1 MNRTLQ
7 QQLLPQKLNLLLL
20 FAIGISI
27 AFIIAIYFNFTNKN
41 ITSKVN
47 NLNFRKEIQVY
58 SVLGSRVAEYRNI
71 NLSTFTINNLIATKS
86 GLFLKIVL
94 DNDGTVM
101 KRIVY

>member
-7 QQLLPQKLNLLLL
+7 QQLLPKKLNLLLL
-20 FAIGISI
+20 FALGLLTFYLFSI
-27 AFIIAIYFNFTNKN
+27 NGFSSSLSSNSVNKKHYII
-41 ITSKVN
+41 
-47 NLNFRKEIQVY
+47 KEILVY
-58 SVLGSRVAEYRNI
+58 TVLGSRVAEYHNI
-71 NLSTFTINNLIATKS
+71 NLNTFTINNLIATKS